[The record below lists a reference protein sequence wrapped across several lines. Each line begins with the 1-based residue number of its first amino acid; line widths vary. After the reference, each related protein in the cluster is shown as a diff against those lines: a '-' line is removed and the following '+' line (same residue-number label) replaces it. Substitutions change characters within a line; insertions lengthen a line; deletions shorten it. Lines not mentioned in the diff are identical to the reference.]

1 MNVFIS
7 YSHKDK
13 KFKNRLMTHLG
24 AFRKENRIDLWHD
37 KMIGVGEDWRM
48 EIGNA
53 LKRADAAILLVSA
66 DFLDSEFI
74 CDTEV
79 PLFLE
84 RRAKE
89 GLRMIPV
96 IIKPCAWEK
105 VSWLSEIQAIHVS
118 ERNIGFFRCFFNL
131 FGKMERDCAFVAKK
145 VHEALKLEKSAIS
158 TPKPQKPNRLKAG
171 GLNLKAPVFI
181 EIKVDGGH
189 YIGRIHQGAQSGKN
203 AAQGFPL
210 DELKLD
216 RKVKPLD
223 DQSITLGHILDS
235 IIKFA
240 PKKLKNFNERI
251 QLDLGQYLY
260 DQTLGNLPEKEQ
272 EHLRDAKDL
281 DLRILTEDEHI
292 ASLPWNLIANK
303 GIFRCTTGWSVSVAR
318 RSENGACELPP
329 SPRLLI
335 VAPQPAEVA
344 ATKADD
350 HLEDLED
357 ILSSHDQRLSFD
369 NGIQVARTWDN
380 FVRLVKEFKPQLVYY
395 YGHGESDGKKT
406 RLIFAQGKNLNRTEI
421 PMTDFAL
428 CLRNMEKPP
437 LLVYV
442 NCCLGDA
449 GGFLGAGMQLGD
461 FIPAVITNRAIVYI
475 TAAQSQAIALWKSIL
490 LRAVPPHQ
498 AVATLYARM
507 TDHDLSTADIRWI
520 TPVFHCHYSQWKAKP
535 PTPPDRLT
543 DDPHWHLKINRVSQ
557 FSYVVANTRLMMRE
571 KKAQKSGV
579 CLVWRGRSG
588 YRGFS

>member
-7 YSHKDK
+7 YSQKDT
-13 KFKNRLMTHLG
+13 KFKDRLMTHLG
-24 AFRKENRIDLWHD
+24 AFRKENRIYLWHD
-37 KMIGVGEDWRM
+37 KMIGVGEDWR
-48 EIGNA
+48 ITIDNA

-66 DFLDSEFI
+66 DFLASEFI

-181 EIKVDGGH
+181 EIKADGGH
-189 YIGRIHQGAQSGKN
+189 YIGRIHQGAQSGKITVQGEAQSGKN
-203 AAQGFPL
+203 AVQGFPL

-240 PKKLKNFNERI
+240 PKKLKNFIERI

-281 DLRILTEDEHI
+281 DLRILTE
-292 ASLPWNLIANK
+292 
-303 GIFRCTTGWSVSVAR
+303 G
-318 RSENGACELPP
+318 
-329 SPRLLI
+329 SPCKT
-335 VAPQPAEVA
+335 V
-344 ATKADD
+344 
-350 HLEDLED
+350 
-357 ILSSHDQRLSFD
+357 
-369 NGIQVARTWDN
+369 QV
-380 FVRLVKEFKPQLVYY
+380 
-395 YGHGESDGKKT
+395 G
-406 RLIFAQGKNLNRTEI
+406 
-421 PMTDFAL
+421 
-428 CLRNMEKPP
+428 
-437 LLVYV
+437 
-442 NCCLGDA
+442 
-449 GGFLGAGMQLGD
+449 
-461 FIPAVITNRAIVYI
+461 
-475 TAAQSQAIALWKSIL
+475 
-490 LRAVPPHQ
+490 
-498 AVATLYARM
+498 
-507 TDHDLSTADIRWI
+507 
-520 TPVFHCHYSQWKAKP
+520 
-535 PTPPDRLT
+535 
-543 DDPHWHLKINRVSQ
+543 
-557 FSYVVANTRLMMRE
+557 
-571 KKAQKSGV
+571 
-579 CLVWRGRSG
+579 
-588 YRGFS
+588 